1 MRTLNFIIDA
11 QTIRP
16 DPSCDFSGIVRGTK
30 GYLQAEFYFSVE
42 WNGCRKAAVFTKLGK
57 EYPVPIIN
65 NRCEIPEE
73 VLTRNTFTVSVV
85 GTRDDYRITTNKTE
99 VRQDG

>member
-1 MRTLNFIIDA
+1 MRTLNFTIDA
-11 QTIRP
+11 QNIRQ

-30 GYLQAEFYFSVE
+30 GYLQAEFSFSAE

-57 EYPVPIIN
+57 EYPVPIIGN
-65 NRCEIPEE
+65 WCEIPEE
-73 VLTRNTFTVSVV
+73 ALTRNTFAVSVV
-85 GTRDDYRITTNKTE
+85 GERDNYRITTNKTE